1 MKKLILSLFVLV
13 LLAVNA
19 IAQDRTVSGTV
30 TGKDDGQPIPGV
42 TVRIEGSN
50 GGTQTGA
57 NGKYTIVLP
66 SGATGL
72 RFSVIGY
79 ASQLRTITASGT
91 VNISLAPDAQS
102 LNEIVITGAG
112 LQVSKKSLGSAQTT
126 LKNDQLTQ
134 ARPSNIVSG
143 LTGKVAGLNIQGVG
157 SGVNPNYRVVLRGM
171 RSLTGNNQALI
182 VIDNVIV
189 PNSILSNL
197 NPDDIEDLTVLNGSS
212 SAALYGSAAS
222 NGALI
227 ITTKRGKKD
236 GGLDI
241 KVTNTTTLERV
252 AFFPKLQE
260 QFGSGSSN
268 DVQEYLAYENQ
279 QYGPKFDGV
288 VRPIGRPL
296 QDGSIQSVPY
306 SYTDGKDKFWENGV
320 TNMTDFSVNSGGE
333 KSTMYV
339 SGQYLDAS
347 GTTPGDKYNRTTV
360 RAGGTRQLSD
370 KLSLNYSTYYA
381 QNRSD
386 LTSQTGNIYN
396 YLLNAP
402 SQAYLP
408 DYKDWRNNPFANP
421 NGYYNAYYN
430 NPYFM
435 ADNYRQK
442 TRNDYFIGSA
452 ELKYKPLEWLDF
464 TGRVGITTQN
474 ASSKTYSD
482 VFTFTDY
489 TKSIVGSSEY
499 KNQDIL
505 GSVSD
510 NANYTTNIVSDFIAH
525 AQKKV
530 KDFKFDFTLLGQ
542 IKQEQYKTLT
552 ATVNGLVVPGVF
564 NLSNSTNTPT
574 ASESNTLN
582 RSYGIAGK
590 LDIAYKNYLFLT
602 ATGRNDWV
610 SILAPENRSFFY
622 PSVQASFVPTDAIE
636 ALKTI
641 TQIDYFKVRGG
652 WSKVGQVNIDPYS
665 LVPTFGQGSGYPY
678 NGAGGLTLS
687 NRLISPNLQPEVTQG
702 YEAGLDLSLFKS
714 RITGAVTYFNTKTKN
729 QTVPTGVSNASG
741 FSSFLLNTGQTSSK
755 GIEASLNV
763 IPFQTKDWEIAL
775 GSTYTHYKN
784 TVDAIGNGLSQLTL
798 GAYGSSAGSYAVEGQ
813 SFPVIMAKTYVRDD
827 QGRIIVDPITGYPS
841 ATDGL
846 SVLGQALPSQT
857 LGLNVTVKYKSFTLY
872 GSAEY
877 RTGNV
882 IYNNAGS
889 TFDFAGSGI
898 NTAAYNRDRF
908 VIPNS
913 SYLDAAT
920 GQYVANTNISIKD
933 GGAGYWTILGP
944 RTGIEEN
951 YVTSAAF
958 WKIRELSLGYDLPA
972 KMLAKSKVIKAAR
985 VSVQGRNLF
994 IFLPNTNVYTDPE
1007 YSDGNGLSSGNAIG
1021 LTSLNQSPPSR
1032 FFGATVSL
1040 TL

>member
-57 NGKYTIVLP
+57 NGRYTITVP
-66 SGATGL
+66 SNATGL

-79 ASQLRTITASGT
+79 ASQLRTLTANGT
-91 VNISLAPDAQS
+91 INVILAPDAQS

-134 ARPSNIVSG
+134 GKPSNIVAG

-157 SGVNPNYRVVLRGM
+157 SGVNPNFRVVLRGM

-182 VIDNVIV
+182 VVDNVIV

-241 KVTNTTTLERV
+241 KITNTTTLERT
-252 AFFPKLQE
+252 AFFPKLQD

-268 DVQEYLAYENQ
+268 DIQEYLAYENQ
-279 QYGPKFDGV
+279 QYGPRFDGSI
-288 VRPIGRPL
+288 REIGRPL
-296 QDGSIQSVPY
+296 EDGSIQSVPY
-306 SYTDGKDKFWENGV
+306 SYTNGKDKFWKNGV

-347 GTTPGDKYNRTTV
+347 GTTPGDKYNRATV
-360 RAGGTRQLSD
+360 RAGGTRKLSD
-370 KLSLNYSTYYA
+370 KLDLNYSTYYA
-381 QNRSD
+381 QNRYD
-386 LTSQTGNIYN
+386 ITTQTGSIYN
-396 YLLNAP
+396 NLLNAP
-402 SQAYLP
+402 SQAYIP
-408 DYKDWRNNPFANP
+408 DLSDWRNNPFANP

-430 NPYFM
+430 NPYFI
-435 ADNYRQK
+435 ADNNRQK

-464 TGRVGITTQN
+464 TGRVGLTTQN
-474 ASSKTYSD
+474 ASSKTYTD
-482 VFTFTDY
+482 VFTFSEY
-489 TKSIVGSSEY
+489 TKSIVGTTEY
-499 KNQDIL
+499 KFQDIL

-510 NANYTTNIVSDFIAH
+510 NANYTTNIVTDFIAH

-542 IKQEQYKTLT
+542 LKQEQYKNLT
-552 ATVNGLVVPGVF
+552 ASVNGLVVPGVF
-564 NLSNSTNTPT
+564 NLGNSTNTPT
-574 ASESNTLN
+574 ASESNTLS

-590 LDIAYKNYLFLT
+590 LDISYKNYLFLT

-610 SILAPENRSFFY
+610 SVLLPENRSFFY
-622 PSVQASFVPTDAIE
+622 PSIQASFVPTDAIA
-636 ALKTI
+636 ALKDI
-641 TQIDYFKVRGG
+641 KQIDYFKVRGG
-652 WSKVGQVNIDPYS
+652 WSKVGLVNIDPYS
-665 LVPTFGQGSGYPY
+665 LVPTYGQGSGYPY
-678 NGAGGLTLS
+678 NGAGGLTLA
-687 NRLISPNLQPEVTQG
+687 NRLISPNLKPEITQG

-714 RITGAVTYFNTKTKN
+714 RITGALTYFNTKTKN

-741 FSSFLLNTGQTSSK
+741 FSSFLVNTGQTSSK

-763 IPFQTKDWEIAL
+763 IPLQTRDWELAF
-775 GSTYTHYKN
+775 GSTFTHYN
-784 TVDAIGNGLSQLTL
+784 NQVDAIGNGLTQLTL

-813 SFPVIMAKTYVRDD
+813 PFPVIMAKGYVRDD

-841 ATDGL
+841 ATNGL
-846 SVLGQALPSQT
+846 QVMGQALPTQT
-857 LGLNVTVKYKSFTLY
+857 LGLNVTAKYKSFTIY

-889 TFDFAGSGI
+889 TFDFSGAGYNS
-898 NTAAYNRDRF
+898 AEYNRDRF
-908 VIPNS
+908 IIPNS
-913 SYLDAAT
+913 SYRDPAT
-920 GQYVANTNISIKD
+920 GQYVANTNISVKD
-933 GGAGYWTILGP
+933 GGAGYWTIAGP

-951 YVTSAAF
+951 YITSGAF
-958 WKIRELSLGYDLPA
+958 WKIREISIGYDLPG
-972 KMLAKSKVIKAAR
+972 KLLAKSKVIKAAR

-1007 YSDGNGLSSGNAIG
+1007 YSDGNGSSSGNAIG